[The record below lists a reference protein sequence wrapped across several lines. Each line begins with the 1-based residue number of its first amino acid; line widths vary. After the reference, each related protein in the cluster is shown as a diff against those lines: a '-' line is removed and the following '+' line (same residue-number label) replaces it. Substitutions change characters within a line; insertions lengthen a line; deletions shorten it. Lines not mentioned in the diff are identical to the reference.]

1 MILFGLQVVF
11 PISKEI
17 SYAFAFAFAWSEQG
31 LKRRICTHLFESSV
45 HYLQLFARELGVLAQ
60 CIKPLRLIS
69 HNLHLKIVK
78 LIVCN
83 EKNHKKSQSQ
93 IKSDELIDVEG

>member
-1 MILFGLQVVF
+1 MILLGLQVVF
-11 PISKEI
+11 PFSSEI
-17 SYAFAFAFAWSEQG
+17 TYALAFDFARWEQD
-31 LKRRICTHLFESSV
+31 LKKRIKCTHLFESSV

-83 EKNHKKSQSQ
+83 EKITKIIITNKK
-93 IKSDELIDVEG
+93 